1 MGWSLV
7 GLRAQRRSHFVR
19 GTRCVEVSNC
29 RYLALYSP
37 RYTMLPALSSEGL
50 VYTKIIV
57 GPYDGDSFVRYIEN
71 LVEHMNPYPA
81 PKSILLMD
89 NCSIH
94 HVEGVSELC
103 SAR

>member
-1 MGWSLV
+1 MEDPTRLVFLDETSVDLRVTYRLMGWSLV
-7 GLRAQRRSHFVR
+7 GLRAQR
-19 GTRCVEVSNC
+19 
-29 RYLALYSP
+29 
-37 RYTMLPALSSEGL
+37 SEGL